1 MKLNKSK
8 STDVINI
15 CFSNSEQYLDLL
27 IVAIHSIQKS
37 NPIHLFHFYLNFSSD
52 NLDSK
57 RRIEALITK
66 GKNIVTFFEYNE
78 IFPILHNMFKRIEHI
93 SVETYFKLFLPS
105 ILKVS
110 KILYLDVDLIVVG
123 DLADLY
129 THQLGTFS
137 IAARTYDNS
146 LKWVVERNLSNG
158 LPEEHNYFNAGVL
171 LLDLDLLRRNKYFEK
186 AINLVLQDNNIND
199 QDALNRI
206 VKSDFSELQARYNWT
221 LHQKDSKEEPVIIH
235 FPGKYK
241 PITFGYVHPYSTLY
255 SKLANEVLL
264 KNYKILDFKYLFY
277 YRFKMLLWRILN
289 TR

>member
-1 MKLNKSK
+1 MKYTLSRLR
-8 STDVINI
+8 DEINI
-15 CFSNSEQYLDLL
+15 CFSNSEEYLDLL
-27 IVAIHSIQKS
+27 IVAIYSIQKS
-37 NPIHLFHFYLNFSSD
+37 NPNYLFHFYLNFSSAD
-52 NLDSK
+52 SDSK
-57 RRIEALITK
+57 TRIEALVNK
-66 GKNIVTFFEYNE
+66 GNNTITFFDYNQ
-78 IFPILHNMFKRIEHI
+78 IFPMLQKKFKKIEYI
-93 SVETYFKLFLPS
+93 SVEPYFKFFLPD

-110 KILYLDVDLIVVG
+110 KVIYLDVDIIIIG
-123 DLADLY
+123 DLMELY

-277 YRFKMLLWRILN
+277 YRFKMLLWNILN

>member
-1 MKLNKSK
+1 
-8 STDVINI
+8 
-15 CFSNSEQYLDLL
+15 
-27 IVAIHSIQKS
+27 
-37 NPIHLFHFYLNFSSD
+37 
-52 NLDSK
+52 
-57 RRIEALITK
+57 
-66 GKNIVTFFEYNE
+66 
-78 IFPILHNMFKRIEHI
+78 MFKKIEHI

-206 VKSDFSELQARYNWT
+206 VKNDFSELQAKYNWT

-264 KNYKILDFKYLFY
+264 KNYKIFDFKYLFY
-277 YRFKMLLWRILN
+277 YRFKILIWSFLN
-289 TR
+289 AR